1 MADMLD
7 SDITTTDGMDGES
20 AQLRA
25 TTMDLVDAV
34 CAAESKDAAVAA
46 LAGAMDDAGRLA
58 SMRRLWERDTGAW
71 ESACAQMA
79 AVRGCSRVV
88 GRLRRL
94 VEIRSAGLRLVD
106 PNERPVLPDVVPDG
120 YEVPVGWETTPQGIW
135 RMGTETNERVSVAP
149 IYVVGRLVDVDTK
162 AHALELAWPT
172 WRGGWTREVVPAS
185 VAADARALISLSA
198 LGAPVTS
205 ANAGRLVEYLD
216 ASRGKN
222 APVLPLRLTAQR
234 MGWMEGGFLLGEQW
248 LGDVPH
254 VVQWRGDEGQQ
265 QLAEAYRS
273 RGTWEGWLELAT
285 ACGRSESAWLAIYA
299 PIASVLIHYV
309 GAPDGWTIDWSSET
323 SGGKTTILRAA
334 ASVCGDPG
342 RVIRPWK
349 TSMAGLE
356 AYCATLRH
364 LPPCLDD
371 SKKAKTRDMVADVL
385 YMQSGG
391 MGQTRGKPG
400 GHGQGVALRRTETWC
415 SGALSTGE
423 ERATSFTQDAGARAR
438 TLCLVGDPLASR
450 EQADRIAAIT
460 AEHHGHLLP
469 RVVRRL
475 LEDGTREAATARYR
489 QLRSYFGERLG
500 QHGAVA
506 GRLGDIVAMLCFA
519 AEVSETVGLPKP
531 PDGIDPIQYAGRC
544 AISGGEDS
552 DRPGDALRALA
563 SWAVAHQETF
573 FGRAPTDKG
582 TGEDRAPARGW
593 SGAWRGDDGWT
604 EIGFTSSALRDA
616 LGDAGY
622 KPEAI
627 SGIVERWAERGWL
640 APGDDGRAQRRAK
653 VGDARTR
660 LYVFPRDVMEREGGM

>member
-1 MADMLD
+1 M
-7 SDITTTDGMDGES
+7 
-20 AQLRA
+20 LRA
-25 TTMDLVDAV
+25 IISDLTDAV
-34 CAAESKDAAVAA
+34 CGATKREEAVAA
-46 LAGAMDDAGRLA
+46 IARVMDDPGEIAAL
-58 SMRRLWERDTGAW
+58 RRLWEHDTGAW
-71 ESACAQMA
+71 ECACAKMA
-79 AVRGCSRVV
+79 AVKGCSRIV
-88 GRLRRL
+88 GRLRKL
-94 VEIRSAGLRLVD
+94 VEVRSSGLRIAG
-106 PNERPVLPDVVPDG
+106 PNERPVLPDIVPDG
-120 YEVPVGWETTPQGIW
+120 YEVPGGWEVTPQGVW
-135 RMGTETNERVSVAP
+135 RVGAETHERVTVAP

-172 WRGGWTREVVPAS
+172 WRGGWAREVVPAS

-216 ASRGKN
+216 ASRGTN
-222 APVLPLRLTAQR
+222 ASVLPLRLTAQR

-248 LGDVPH
+248 IGIGDAPRA
-254 VVQWRGDEGQQ
+254 VQWRGDEGQQ
-265 QLAEAYRS
+265 QLAEAYRA
-273 RGTWEGWLELAT
+273 RGTWEGWLDLVD

-299 PIASVLIHYV
+299 PVASVLLHYV
-309 GAPDGWTIDWSSET
+309 GAPDGWTVDWSSET

-371 SKKAKTRDMVADVL
+371 TKKAKGRDMVADVL

-391 MGQTRGKPG
+391 MGQTRGRPG

-438 TLCLVGDPLASR
+438 TLCLVGDPLGSR
-450 EQADRIAAIT
+450 EQADQIAAIT

-475 LEDGTREAATARYR
+475 LTDGTREATVARYR
-489 QLRSYFGERLG
+489 ELRTYYGAELG
-500 QHGAVA
+500 KHGAVA
-506 GRLGDIVAMLCFA
+506 GRLGDIVAMLCLA
-519 AEVSETVGLPKP
+519 AEVSEAVGLPKP
-531 PDGIDPIQYAGRC
+531 PDGIDPIRHAARC

-552 DRPGDALRALA
+552 DRPGDALRAVA

-573 FGRAPTDKG
+573 YGRAPTDKG
-582 TGEDRAPARGW
+582 TGEDRVPARGW

-604 EIGFTSSALRDA
+604 DIGLTSAALRDA
-616 LGDAGY
+616 LTDAGY
-622 KPEAI
+622 KPEAV

-660 LYVFPRDVMEREGGM
+660 LYVFPRAVMEDEGGM